1 MIKSMTGYGRF
12 EGVCGNKKI
21 LAEIRSV
28 NHRFA
33 DYNIKVPRHYGFL
46 EEKIKKFASEKIGRG
61 KIDIY
66 IGVENVGEA
75 DREVVLNE
83 PLAQNYINALKALR
97 DKFDLTDDISVSSVS
112 AFSDIFQTERKQE
125 DAEEIWQCVKEGF
138 EAALSDF
145 ISMRERE
152 GERLYKDLVEKKK
165 NMEVLT
171 EEVCRLSPES
181 EKAYREK
188 LYAKLNEILEGRE
201 IDDSRIL
208 TEAAIYADKIA
219 VDEETVRLK
228 SHFSEFDSIINAP
241 EPAGRKLDFLIQ
253 EINREI
259 NTIGSK
265 ANDLKI
271 AKIVVSL
278 KAELEKMREQVQNVE

>member
-12 EGVCGNKKI
+12 EGVCKNKKI

-46 EEKIKKFASEKIGRG
+46 EEKIKKFASGKIGRG

-66 IGVENVGEA
+66 INVENVAEA
-75 DREVVLNE
+75 DKDVILNE
-83 PLAQNYINALKALR
+83 AMAQNYISALRQLR
-97 DKFDLTDDISVSSVS
+97 DKFDLKDDISVSVVS
-112 AFSDIFQTERKQE
+112 QFSDIFQTERKQE
-125 DAEEIWQCVKEGF
+125 DAEEIWECVKEGF
-138 EAALSDF
+138 EAALSEF
-145 ISMRERE
+145 VAMRQRE
-152 GERLYKDLVEKKK
+152 GERLLADLVEKR
-165 NMEVLT
+165 NTMAELT
-171 EEVCRLSPES
+171 EKICLLSPKS
-181 EKAYREK
+181 EAAYRERI
-188 LYAKLNEILEGRE
+188 YEKLNEILDGKGFDETRV
-201 IDDSRIL
+201 L
-208 TEAAIYADKIA
+208 TEVALYADKIA

-228 SHFSEFDSIINAP
+228 SHFTEFDSIVSSP

-265 ANDLKI
+265 ACDLEI
-271 AKIVVSL
+271 AKIVVSF
-278 KAELEKMREQVQNVE
+278 KAELEKLREQVQNVE